1 MEIEAAHVSE
11 TLYLQVSSYSSIHW
25 IDCQY
30 VQLGL
35 EGLVGFRA
43 YNLHFKGLDLD
54 HGCVVELE
62 NGRVI
67 EVVFGLRRSWEL
79 LVPQ

>member
-1 MEIEAAHVSE
+1 
-11 TLYLQVSSYSSIHW
+11 
-25 IDCQY
+25 
-30 VQLGL
+30 VQLAL

-62 NGRVI
+62 NGRAI